1 MRRPVRRRLERRSHT
16 LRASSAAPWSKRV
29 RPAVVPGQHAART
42 EACSTDA
49 RSVEAEEQRA
59 EELAKRGEEWSKCE
73 LRLVCLCSPGVER
86 VLAVAMPWLGRQL
99 RPRRWRGDGRSES
112 LWPASARCERGRV
125 AFQ

>member
-99 RPRRWRGDGRSES
+99 SRGGGAVMDAARACGRPVRGV
-112 LWPASARCERGRV
+112 RGGG
-125 AFQ
+125 